1 MLRGGCL
8 PGKNKHTYQIQFIV
22 TMETPRRIAISGA
35 SGFIGSHLSRF
46 LTEKGYEVVPLSR
59 QHFQPAAF
67 RQLTEIVAGCEGVIN
82 LAGAPIIKRW
92 SKSYK
97 KELISSR
104 VQPTR
109 ALTEAI
115 SQVAEKPSVFVSA
128 SAVGYYP
135 ARGCFDEHNSR
146 KGDSF
151 LSEVC
156 EQWEK
161 EALRASGVV
170 RTVITRFGIVL
181 ATDGG
186 AFGKLALPARIGVS
200 AWFSPGDQY
209 LCWIAL
215 TDLMRAMEFVTD
227 TADIEG
233 VVNFV
238 APQLLTNKQFCQF
251 VGAHYRARVPFKI
264 PGSLLKLAM
273 GEAAVSLM
281 EGQCVRPARLTEQG
295 FSFGIPDLQHFLC
308 TLGT

>member
-1 MLRGGCL
+1 M
-8 PGKNKHTYQIQFIV
+8 
-22 TMETPRRIAISGA
+22 SGA

-46 LTEKGYEVVPLSR
+46 LTEKGYQVIPLSR
-59 QHFQPAAF
+59 QHFHPSAS
-67 RQLTEIVAGCEGVIN
+67 RQLAELVAGCDVVIN

-109 ALTEAI
+109 ALVDAI
-115 SQVAEKPSVFVSA
+115 LQATEKPALFVSA

-135 ARGCFDEHNSR
+135 DKGCFDEHNSR

-151 LSEVC
+151 LSDVC

-161 EALRASGVV
+161 EAWRASGAV

-181 ATDGG
+181 AKDGG
-186 AFGKLALPARIGVS
+186 AFGKLALPARLGVS
-200 AWFSPGDQY
+200 AWFAPGDQY

-215 TDLMRAMEFVTD
+215 TDLMRAIAFVIG
-227 TADIEG
+227 TADVEG
-233 VVNFV
+233 VVNLV
-238 APQLLTNKQFCQF
+238 APQLLTNKQFCQL
-251 VGAHYRARVPFKI
+251 VGEHYRAHIPFKI

-273 GEAAVSLM
+273 GEVAVSLM
-281 EGQCVRPARLTEQG
+281 EGQCVRPARLVENG
-295 FSFGIPDLQHFLC
+295 FSFGMPDLQHFLL
-308 TLGT
+308 TLGK

>member
-1 MLRGGCL
+1 M
-8 PGKNKHTYQIQFIV
+8 
-22 TMETPRRIAISGA
+22 SGA

-59 QHFQPAAF
+59 QHFQPSAS
-67 RQLTEIVAGCEGVIN
+67 RQLADIVAGCDVVIN

-92 SKSYK
+92 SQSYK
-97 KELISSR
+97 KELIHSR

-109 ALTEAI
+109 ALADAI
-115 SQVAEKPSVFVSA
+115 LHAGEKPALFISA

-135 ARGCFDEHNSR
+135 AEGCFDEYNSR
-146 KGDSF
+146 PGDSF

-161 EALRASGVV
+161 EALRASGTV

-181 ATDGG
+181 AKDGG
-186 AFGKLALPARIGVS
+186 AFGKLALPARLGVS

-215 TDLMRAMEFVTD
+215 TDLMRAIAFVIG
-227 TADIEG
+227 TAEVEG
-233 VVNFV
+233 VVNLV
-238 APQLLTNKQFCQF
+238 TPQLLTNKQFCLL
-251 VGAHYRARVPFKI
+251 VGEHYKAHIPFKI

-281 EGQCVRPARLTEQG
+281 EGQCVRPVLLMEKG
-295 FSFGIPDLQHFLC
+295 FSFRVPDLQHFLL
-308 TLGT
+308 TLDK